1 MADRVTVVGEP
12 EGLRAF
18 EQAAGHRMRSVHETD
33 LMSLGFGLVVGILI
47 GMIPIHVP
55 GLGDLSLGLAGGP
68 LVAGLL
74 FAHFG
79 RFMKIVGHMP
89 LAARM
94 LTQSIGLAFFLAS
107 AGFRAG
113 GQFLPM
119 MQRYGGQPFLIS
131 VVVTIV
137 TLVFGYCLSRYLL
150 RLDVLQSLGGM
161 CGAMT
166 STAGIGAITS
176 KTDCDLPVISY
187 AAAYPAA
194 LVMMTIV
201 TQVMVRIF
209 A

>member
-1 MADRVTVVGEP
+1 
-12 EGLRAF
+12 
-18 EQAAGHRMRSVHETD
+18 
-33 LMSLGFGLVVGILI
+33 MSFR
-47 GMIPIHVP
+47 
-55 GLGDLSLGLAGGP
+55 LGLAGGP

-79 RFMKIVGHMP
+79 RFLFVVGHMP

-94 LTQSIGLAFFLAS
+94 LTQNIGLAFFLAS
-107 AGFRAG
+107 AGYRAG

-119 MQRYGGQPFLIS
+119 VQRYGAQPFIMS
-131 VVVTIV
+131 IVVTIV
-137 TLVFGYCLSRYLL
+137 ALVFGFLLSRYLL
-150 RLDVLQSLGGM
+150 RMDVMQSLGGM

-201 TQVMVRIF
+201 TQMMIRLMT
-209 A
+209 